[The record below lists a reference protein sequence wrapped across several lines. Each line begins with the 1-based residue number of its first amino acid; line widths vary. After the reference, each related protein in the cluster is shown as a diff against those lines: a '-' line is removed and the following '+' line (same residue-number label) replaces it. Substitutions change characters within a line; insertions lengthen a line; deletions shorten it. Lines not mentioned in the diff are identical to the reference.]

1 MKVVNL
7 TIAVSTDLKK
17 QLDENPEINW
27 SEVARQSFK
36 KKLDDLAIL
45 NEFSKD
51 SALTQKDVE
60 RLSRKVGLALTKRLE
75 KAAKSN

>member
-1 MKVVNL
+1 MVNI
-7 TIAVSTDLKK
+7 TIAVSSDLKR
-17 QLDENPEINW
+17 QLDGNPEINW

-36 KKLDDLAIL
+36 KKLGDLAIL

-51 SALTQKDVE
+51 SALTERDVE

-75 KAAKSN
+75 KAAKGS